1 MKKLKPYLL
10 NLRINNLQ
18 VIIALAM
25 MTIGG
30 SLWYDRHYFFW
41 PPNLQSTLNDWR
53 IDIFIL
59 LVGIMLLVSTAL
71 RPDDTVLIRTLLVL
85 CGGIVLGLAFLQLGH
100 IIFTSEFRMGHTVIG
115 DVVLF
120 LLILHVAHDHQE
132 VDRLHIDLIIGALGT
147 FLGVLITAYNAY
159 HKNKRDTFQEIVT
172 ELKSERDDYKKQVK
186 HLQIENDKLRE
197 ELRK

>member
-1 MKKLKPYLL
+1 MKIMKKLKPYLL

-41 PPNLQSTLNDWR
+41 PPNLQGTLNDWR

-120 LLILHVAHDHQE
+120 LLILHVAHDH
-132 VDRLHIDLIIGALGT
+132 
-147 FLGVLITAYNAY
+147 
-159 HKNKRDTFQEIVT
+159 
-172 ELKSERDDYKKQVK
+172 
-186 HLQIENDKLRE
+186 
-197 ELRK
+197 

>member
-1 MKKLKPYLL
+1 MTKLKPYLL

-25 MTIGG
+25 MAIGG

-41 PPNLQSTLNDWR
+41 PPNLHGALNDWR

-71 RPDDTVLIRTLLVL
+71 RPDDTVLIRTLLVI

-120 LLILHVAHDHQE
+120 LLILHVAHD
-132 VDRLHIDLIIGALGT
+132 R
-147 FLGVLITAYNAY
+147 
-159 HKNKRDTFQEIVT
+159 
-172 ELKSERDDYKKQVK
+172 
-186 HLQIENDKLRE
+186 
-197 ELRK
+197 